1 MTVATQTNFDAKLED
16 ARIRNDSFLCVGLDP
31 DPSLIS
37 PDQVVRLNKML
48 VDATADLA
56 CAYKPNRA
64 LYELLGEDTH
74 ETLFKTLDY
83 IRRECPDIPIIGDAK
98 RVDTALCGDA
108 YAKTVFDVYGFD
120 AATTCPYMGKD
131 ALDPFLERGERGVFI
146 LCRTSN
152 PNSGDLQDLRLDSG
166 KFLYERVAELAEYE
180 WNENNNVGLVVG
192 ATYPEDIRRVR
203 DICPDMTFLIPG
215 VGAQGGHLERAVSS
229 ALNSNGGGFTIN
241 VSRQIMYSAK
251 DANGEIAFD
260 EAAHLRVREAALN
273 LRDEINRQ
281 VLLTRDRAA
290 TAIGLPAAT

>member
-1 MTVATQTNFDAKLED
+1 MAEATRTNFDAKLED

-31 DPSLIS
+31 DLSLIS
-37 PDQVVRLNKML
+37 PDKVVRLNKML

-56 CAYKPNRA
+56 CAYKPNLA
-64 LYELLGEDTH
+64 IYESLGNDAYKTLL
-74 ETLFKTLDY
+74 KSLDY
-83 IRRECPDIPIIGDAK
+83 IRQECPDVPIIGDAK
-98 RVDTALCGDA
+98 RGDIALCGES
-108 YAKTVFDVYGFD
+108 YARTLFDVYDVD
-120 AATTCPYMGKD
+120 AVTAYPYMGKD
-131 ALDPFLERGERGVFI
+131 ALEPFLERGERGVFI

-152 PNSGDLQDLRLDSG
+152 PNSGDLQDLILESG
-166 KFLYERVAELAEYE
+166 KFLYEKVAELAEYA

-203 DICPDMTFLIPG
+203 DICPEMTFLIPG
-215 VGAQGGHLERAVSS
+215 VGAQGGHLERTVASAVNSS
-229 ALNSNGGGFTIN
+229 GGGFTIN
-241 VSRQIMYSAK
+241 ASRQIMYSAK

-281 VLLTRDRAA
+281 VRLTRDSAE